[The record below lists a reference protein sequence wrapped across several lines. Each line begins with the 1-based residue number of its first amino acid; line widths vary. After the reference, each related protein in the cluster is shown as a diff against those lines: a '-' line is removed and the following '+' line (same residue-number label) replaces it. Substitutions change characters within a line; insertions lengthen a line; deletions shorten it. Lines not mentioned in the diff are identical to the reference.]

1 MQRTLEDIYHLSRSS
16 MISVLSGPNLTLEL
30 STFDLLK
37 KKTSFFLVDLRPPRK
52 KQFFFSSTFG
62 ESSKIRNDPERTDII
77 LLKVGFRERFNL
89 CSYLRENKAQTS
101 KTKAES

>member
-1 MQRTLEDIYHLSRSS
+1 
-16 MISVLSGPNLTLEL
+16 MILVFSGPNLTLEL
-30 STFDLLK
+30 STFDLLEK
-37 KKTSFFLVDLRPPRK
+37 NK
-52 KQFFFSSTFG
+52 FFSRRPSA
-62 ESSKIRNDPERTDII
+62 SSKKNLFFSRRPSVKVPKLEMSPERTDII